1 MSAEPGS
8 ITRHADHFV
17 PIAQI
22 TERSRPKRQ
31 VVGEIAVRD
40 SEHRHFGYL
49 TRKTWEVNPTG
60 DTNFA
65 GVVQQPERGLAKA
78 ETTVRLRSPA
88 PFSGA

>member
-1 MSAEPGS
+1 MSAAPGS

-17 PIAQI
+17 SIAQNP
-22 TERSRPKRQ
+22 ERARPKRQ
-31 VVGEIAVRD
+31 VVGE
-40 SEHRHFGYL
+40 
-49 TRKTWEVNPTG
+49 NPTG

-88 PFSGA
+88 PHSGT